1 MCTSTN
7 AFMINVGETGRKLPP
22 TIFINIFNFWR
33 KETKMHQNQL
43 KLGAISVKTCQQT
56 ITAFIKINIIYLVH
70 KLYIET
76 SEETILVWNANIL
89 YFLIFL
95 F

>member
-33 KETKMHQNQL
+33 KETKMHENHI
-43 KLGAISVKTCQQT
+43 KLGAIS
-56 ITAFIKINIIYLVH
+56 
-70 KLYIET
+70 
-76 SEETILVWNANIL
+76 SENMSAKQ
-89 YFLIFL
+89 
-95 F
+95 